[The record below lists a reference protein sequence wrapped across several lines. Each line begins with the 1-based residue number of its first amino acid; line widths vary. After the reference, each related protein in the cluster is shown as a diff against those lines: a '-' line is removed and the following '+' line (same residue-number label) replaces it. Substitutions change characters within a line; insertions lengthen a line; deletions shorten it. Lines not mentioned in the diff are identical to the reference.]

1 VQVGPSAE
9 IFRKPNSEFVAR
21 FVGVR
26 NVFQGEVRPGKD
38 GYKVLDIDG
47 AEIAVVTDLTGWVH
61 GSIRPEEIIIASDP
75 LRSSARNCL
84 RGRIVS
90 IADRGTVVYVTI
102 RVPPDFI
109 CVITRRSL
117 EDMEL
122 REGLE
127 VYIAFKASAVHVF

>member
-1 VQVGPSAE
+1 V

-38 GYKVLDIDG
+38 GYKMLDIGG
-47 AEIAVVTDLTGWVH
+47 AEIAVVTNLVGQVH
-61 GSIRPEEIIIASDP
+61 ASIRPEDIIISSDP
-75 LRSSARNCL
+75 LRSSARNCFP
-84 RGRIVS
+84 GRITN
-90 IADRGTVVYVTI
+90 IADRGTLVYVTV

-117 EDMEL
+117 EEMEL
-122 REGLE
+122 REELE
-127 VYIAFKASAVHVF
+127 IYIAFKASAVHVF